1 MFERRQAQVIPA
13 VRTRLVSAGGF
24 VEILACRR
32 SDCFFCK
39 CFNAYF
45 YVRIFPFLCRNTDDP
60 FLVAIISLVALQQGR
75 DHRAIVFN
83 WCDVAGLVSAAALM
97 KKSVK
102 GLTLQR
108 CKFYVSTIWV
118 AF

>member
-45 YVRIFPFLCRNTDDP
+45 YLRVPPLC
-60 FLVAIISLVALQQGR
+60 VAIRMTPFSSIISSVTLQQGW
-75 DHRAIVFN
+75 DHRAMVLTCVTLPA
-83 WCDVAGLVSAAALM
+83 WSAL
-97 KKSVK
+97 
-102 GLTLQR
+102 R
-108 CKFYVSTIWV
+108 P
-118 AF
+118 